1 MNNLFHLRLVTP
13 SSPNS
18 PHGSRPPAGGSQT
31 PRAPWEPGRS
41 VSGDEQD
48 IEAMLSDPV
57 SDLVRDM
64 DRLISRRGP
73 LPLDLAVQATLR
85 VAQAV
90 IHDHEFRRYAAT
102 TTHVLWLGSIL
113 YFALTGAAPLAPR
126 GVTGSPAR
134 PPPLASVSSFPITSE
149 VERIVAI
156 CLSPDRRDRFPT
168 VKSLEGA
175 LAALPEVKVSPSP
188 HVVAEPTA
196 DEDDIGADSDRPT
209 VPPTSGVTL
218 SRTANVEMPAPRR
231 AGRTST

>member
-1 MNNLFHLRLVTP
+1 MNNLFTCG
-13 SSPNS
+13 SSRPA
-18 PHGSRPPAGGSQT
+18 PPTRPMARGLPRVARRRRERRGSRAQRFWRRTGHRSDALRSRERPRSRHGPADLPARAAPSRPRRAGHAPGRPVSTITSSAVMPRRRPMSCGSASSRPHRRGA
-31 PRAPWEPGRS
+31 PRAP
-41 VSGDEQD
+41 
-48 IEAMLSDPV
+48 
-57 SDLVRDM
+57 
-64 DRLISRRGP
+64 
-73 LPLDLAVQATLR
+73 
-85 VAQAV
+85 
-90 IHDHEFRRYAAT
+90 
-102 TTHVLWLGSIL
+102 
-113 YFALTGAAPLAPR
+113 

-175 LAALPEVKVSPSP
+175 LAALPEAKVSPSP